1 MTDMDEHGIVE
12 AAAPAEAFG
21 ALADPMRVDILR
33 ALWDAEGNEATF
45 TELRDQVGV
54 SDSGRFNYHLR
65 QLTDRFVSKTD
76 DGYRLTVAGS
86 SVVGSLLAGAYTR
99 VGTVGPLP
107 VTEPCGFCGGQRHFT
122 YDDERARIECEDCD
136 VGTHF
141 RVPPGVFAE
150 YEEGEFPDVT
160 ERYVRSN
167 FQQADDGFCP
177 YCEGR
182 VDPRLATAET
192 EADTDRTETDTDAAD
207 ADADPEALDFDAIP
221 TAEYRC
227 RRCGETFTTDLGAGL
242 MHRAP
247 VVAFFHD
254 HGVDVTE
261 APLSVVR
268 ATDAEDAVVE
278 DRDPLRA
285 RVRYRVDGE
294 TLTLHVDE
302 TLTVLDAERTV
313 HESGVE
319 NEHEH

>member
-1 MTDMDEHGIVE
+1 MDEQGIVE

-33 ALWDAEGNEATF
+33 ALWDAEDNEATF
-45 TELRDQVGV
+45 TELRDRVGV

-65 QLTDRFVSKTD
+65 KLTDRFVSKTD
-76 DGYRLTVAGS
+76 GGYRLTVAGS

-99 VGTVGPLP
+99 MGTVGPLP
-107 VTEPCGFCGGQRHFT
+107 VEEPCGFCGGQRHFT
-122 YDDERARIECEDCD
+122 YDDERARIDCEDCD

-141 RVPPGVFAE
+141 RVPPGVFAGYDE
-150 YEEGEFPDVT
+150 TEFPEVT

-182 VDPRLATAET
+182 VEPRLAAPDEST
-192 EADTDRTETDTDAAD
+192 TDETDFET
-207 ADADPEALDFDAIP
+207 IP

-242 MHRAP
+242 MHRPP
-247 VVAFFHD
+247 VVAFFYD

-261 APLSVVR
+261 APLSTVR
-268 ATDAEDAVVE
+268 AADPEDAVVE
-278 DRDPLRA
+278 ARDPLRA
-285 RVRYRVDGE
+285 RVRYRADDE
-294 TLTLHVDE
+294 TLTLTVDE
-302 TLTVLDAERTV
+302 SLSVLDAER
-313 HESGVE
+313 SGSTTERDRRDERDERVDAD
-319 NEHEH
+319 